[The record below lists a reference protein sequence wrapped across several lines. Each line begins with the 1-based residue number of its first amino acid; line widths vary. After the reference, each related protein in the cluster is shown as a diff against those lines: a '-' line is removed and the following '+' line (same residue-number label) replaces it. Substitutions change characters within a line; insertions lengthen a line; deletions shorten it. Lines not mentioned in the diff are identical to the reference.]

1 VDLPQRRA
9 TRVLAWKCGELQP
22 MPDDVLQSR
31 AGAIGL
37 WGSVYGLA
45 DEVALVEIALGGRS
59 GA

>member
-1 VDLPQRRA
+1 
-9 TRVLAWKCGELQP
+9 

-37 WGSVYGLA
+37 WGSVHGLA